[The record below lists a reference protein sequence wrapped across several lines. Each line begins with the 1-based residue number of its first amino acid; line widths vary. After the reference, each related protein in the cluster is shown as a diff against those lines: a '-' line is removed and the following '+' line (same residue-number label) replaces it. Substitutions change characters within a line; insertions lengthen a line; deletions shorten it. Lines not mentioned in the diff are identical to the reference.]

1 MTPVTA
7 TATRFH
13 IGLHTSDLD
22 RAVRFY
28 RLLLGAGP
36 TKSLDDYAKFE
47 LDEPPLVLAL
57 YPSPRPPGGAL
68 NHVGLR
74 LPDSP
79 RLVAV
84 QQRLEEAGIATQRQ
98 EGVECC
104 YARQTKF
111 WVTDPD
117 KVLWEIYTLH
127 EDIEHS
133 GFEDPPISPDAVPAA
148 IWEHRIT
155 DPLPARIEV
164 ADGSLDEVRLEGTFN
179 ALVPAEALA
188 RLLAEAYRALRPG
201 GTIAVHGLVGDKPF
215 PGKPNLPGMAALVQ
229 RVPVETEPLDAL
241 EKAGFAA
248 LAYEKLGDIHCFHV
262 GGVELRELRLVGR
275 KLLSGS
281 AGVSPS
287 RFQRVLYKGPFEQVT
302 TEDGIIFSR
311 GVAVR
316 LAGDKIAQLSQGP
329 LAGCFVVLEEGAS
342 CGC

>member
-1 MTPVTA
+1 MPSALA

-13 IGLHTSDLD
+13 VGLHTSDLD

-28 RLLLGAGP
+28 RLLLGISPA
-36 TKSLDDYAKFE
+36 KLVEDYARFE
-47 LDEPPLVLAL
+47 LEEPPLVVAL

-74 LPDSP
+74 LPDSEA
-79 RLVAV
+79 LVAV
-84 QQRLEEAGIATQRQ
+84 QRRLEEAGIATQRQ

-133 GFEDPPISPDAVPAA
+133 GFDDPPISPDAVPTAT
-148 IWEHRIT
+148 WEHRIT
-155 DPLPARIEV
+155 DPLPARIEA

-179 ALVPAEALA
+179 SLATPEALT

-215 PGKPNLPGMAALVQ
+215 PGKPTLPGMAALVQ
-229 RVPVETEPLDAL
+229 RVPVETEPLLAL
-241 EKAGFAA
+241 EAAGFGA

-262 GGVELRELRLVGR
+262 GGVELRELRLVGLKPLAPATGPTR
-275 KLLSGS
+275 
-281 AGVSPS
+281 
-287 RFQRVLYKGPFEQVT
+287 RVLYKGPFEQVT
-302 TEDGIIFSR
+302 AEDGTIFPR
-311 GVAVR
+311 GVAVTVPGER
-316 LAGDKIAQLSQGP
+316 IAALEQGP